1 MSILT
6 YICIETYSCKD
17 FQRGSIGNFNKRNV
31 STALAM
37 LKYNALTTLSTLMHA
52 MPTKYAA
59 LAHVAPARSMPFYEL
74 MTQLKSHTLAILTSS
89 MH

>member
-1 MSILT
+1 MSIL
-6 YICIETYSCKD
+6 IFSFKNAAARNLK
-17 FQRGSIGNFNKRNV
+17 QRGSIGNFNKRNV

-59 LAHVAPARSMPFYEL
+59 LAHVAPARSMPFYEP
-74 MTQLKSHTLAILTSS
+74 MTQLKSHTLAIFTSS